1 MCILM
6 LIFRLV
12 RFKRYIQK
20 HIKGGNLIIMSLL
33 STLAKKEYREIE
45 LCYEEKQWMRCYR
58 MCGKNWNHL
67 GKITT
72 SSSQLHNKCSK
83 DFNLQI
89 AV

>member
-1 MCILM
+1 M

-12 RFKRYIQK
+12 RFKIYIQK

-45 LCYEEKQWMRCYR
+45 LCCEEKQWMRCYH
-58 MCGKNWNHL
+58 MCGKNCNHIL
-67 GKITT
+67 GKLTT
-72 SSSQLHNKCSK
+72 SSSHLHNKCSK